1 MWNLRNDTNELT
13 KQKET
18 HRLENEQFP
27 AGVEGER
34 GRGEEGIVRELGM
47 TCTHGCN

>member
-1 MWNLRNDTNELT
+1 MIQMNLQNRKRLTDLRTNSF
-13 KQKET
+13 
-18 HRLENEQFP
+18 RR
-27 AGVEGER
+27 VEGER